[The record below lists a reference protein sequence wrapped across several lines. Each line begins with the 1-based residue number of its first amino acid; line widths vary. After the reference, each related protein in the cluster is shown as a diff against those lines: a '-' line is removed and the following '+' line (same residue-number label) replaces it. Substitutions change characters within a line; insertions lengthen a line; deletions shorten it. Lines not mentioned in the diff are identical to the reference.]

1 MLLGR
6 RLDLAASR
14 DTALVRLVDLG
25 TIVHL
30 EGEVLDSH
38 LIVPV
43 DTAVR
48 GAQPEALHAVLE
60 VDDIFGSSIRE
71 VPELLL
77 EPERPKD
84 AVVESQRSL
93 DVSDS
98 QVNVLNPSARHARNP
113 RHQSTHLPIT
123 DEGSAATIW
132 FYAARDQE
140 TRASAIRS
148 QKRRLR
154 PLYFR

>member
-1 MLLGR
+1 MRIPSGLKAKNAKQLLAVVEVMLLGR

-14 DTALVRLVDLG
+14 DTTLVRLVDLG

-48 GAQPEALHAVLE
+48 GAQPEALHARSRGSDL
-60 VDDIFGSSIRE
+60 FGSSIRE

-77 EPERPKD
+77 EPERPKH
-84 AVVESQRSL
+84 AVVLRTHPQR
-93 DVSDS
+93 
-98 QVNVLNPSARHARNP
+98 R
-113 RHQSTHLPIT
+113 
-123 DEGSAATIW
+123 
-132 FYAARDQE
+132 
-140 TRASAIRS
+140 
-148 QKRRLR
+148 
-154 PLYFR
+154 